1 MDTLINRH
9 GTKIYGAL
17 TSFFGTV
24 GGLVAT
30 GAFNELLSKQGVGW
44 LGITCSVATAVLG
57 GMTAARG
64 FNNTARVE
72 VARAMETAIKAD
84 PPKEGA

>member
-17 TSFFGTV
+17 TSFFG
-24 GGLVAT
+24 
-30 GAFNELLSKQGVGW
+30 
-44 LGITCSVATAVLG
+44 
-57 GMTAARG
+57 
-64 FNNTARVE
+64 TARVE